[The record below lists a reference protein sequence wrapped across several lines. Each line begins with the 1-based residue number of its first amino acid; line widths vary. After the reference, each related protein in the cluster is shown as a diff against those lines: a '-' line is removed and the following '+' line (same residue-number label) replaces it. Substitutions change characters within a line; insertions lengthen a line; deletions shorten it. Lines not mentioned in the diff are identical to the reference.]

1 MHLYVYQHKHACIKK
16 SQSAAKNQR
25 LWRIAVSDRLDP
37 ERMAFLRDAFAEM
50 LENTTDVFATA
61 ISRLALPE
69 DCEANISLK
78 ERALAAI
85 TGAATFSS
93 YAHATHT
100 NLNLG

>member
-1 MHLYVYQHKHACIKK
+1 MHVQKNLNLLQRTNVYGEFLCP
-16 SQSAAKNQR
+16 
-25 LWRIAVSDRLDP
+25 DRLDP
-37 ERMAFLRDAFAEM
+37 ERMAFLRNAFAEM